1 MIKNNKY
8 SILVNTTDS
17 FEDCWVPFFTLF
29 KAYWP
34 AYKGKIY
41 LNTET
46 KVFTFPGLDI
56 ISVQN
61 NIKTPEKKITWSE
74 CLLRALNSMDTD
86 VILYMQEDYFLK
98 DFVKNNLVEDY
109 VQLMQ
114 EHQDIHCIHLTDQG
128 SPAAAASAYNSLWT
142 VPRKHRDRVS
152 CQAALWKKDV
162 QKQYIR
168 TYESAWN
175 YEWWGSKRA
184 AILKHNFYVVDKNW
198 CKKEVFEIIPYVF
211 TGVIG
216 GRWFKEIIPLFERHR
231 IAVDYARRG
240 FYAPSLI
247 SLKKR
252 IKAKFKRLP
261 VEIRSSFGLTLLRLG
276 F

>member
-1 MIKNNKY
+1 MKPAY
-8 SILVNTTDS
+8 SILVNTTDN

-34 AYKGKIY
+34 DYTGKIY

-46 KVFTFPGLDI
+46 KVFTFPGLHI
-56 ISVQN
+56 VSVQN
-61 NIKTPEKKITWSE
+61 NIKTPGKKITWSE

-98 DFVKNNLVEDY
+98 DLVKNSIVENY
-109 VQLMQ
+109 VRLMQ
-114 EHQDIHCIHLTDQG
+114 EHYDIHCIQLTDQG
-128 SPAAAASAYNSLWT
+128 SPAEAKSAYDSLWT

-152 CQAALWKKDV
+152 CQAALWKRDV

-184 AILKHNFYVVDKNW
+184 AILKHNFYVVDKNQY
-198 CKKEVFEIIPYVF
+198 KKDVFEIIPYVF

-216 GRWFKEIIPLFERHR
+216 GRWFKEIIPLFEKHR
-231 IAVDYARRG
+231 IQVDYSRRG
-240 FYAPSLI
+240 FYAPPVI
-247 SLKKR
+247 TFKKR
-252 IKAKFKRLP
+252 IKAKLKRLP
-261 VEIRSSFGLTLLRLG
+261 VEIRSTVGLILLRLG
-276 F
+276 L